1 VTEAEV
7 GTLFRAVFIVVVK
20 LGGPPLL
27 AALAVGLVVSV
38 LQAVTQISEQTLA
51 FVPKVAAVVGALA
64 LLGPFML
71 STLRGFAQLLFDR
84 LIVIGGS

>member
-1 VTEAEV
+1 MTEAEV
-7 GTLFRAVFIVVVK
+7 GTLFRASFVVVVK

-71 STLRGFAQLLFDR
+71 STLRAFAQLLFDR
-84 LIVIGGS
+84 LVVIGGS